1 MKKLASL
8 FFIILL
14 FSCERGTKNHLI
26 GDWYFDQIVYF
37 DSDSSEVTKG
47 FYEHIYSPYY
57 NFEFVNDSVL
67 DFKNGFYYSI
77 ARRVKS
83 DEYGYNF
90 WRSHYYLGSKT
101 NYKMLDSNIVFYN
114 KTNKVWDTLKIHKF
128 RKDTMVIHGFEKAFY
143 RLVRKQNHF
152 FDDQSY
158 DAITVDRS
166 PCYGSCPFNATY
178 IDRKGN
184 FLFKSFEFNTDYNNF
199 NAKLDH
205 KTVQYYFDLFDKI
218 QVMDLKDHYFV
229 NATDSQTN
237 TISFFKNGKIVKTI
251 VSYIDCPVD
260 LEKAFSE
267 LSHAYQ
273 SVKVDYDIHDL
284 FDSNFSF
291 YLFKDEKSNF
301 RLKES
306 EGFFLEVALRN
317 GKQVSGTYNLPYELK
332 FSTWDKKSVI
342 EKIMTDGRFFKIFKK
357 DHQALTLDIGYDF
370 IDINPI
376 IKTKRDF

>member
-1 MKKLASL
+1 
-8 FFIILL
+8 
-14 FSCERGTKNHLI
+14 
-26 GDWYFDQIVYF
+26 
-37 DSDSSEVTKG
+37 
-47 FYEHIYSPYY
+47 
-57 NFEFVNDSVL
+57 
-67 DFKNGFYYSI
+67 
-77 ARRVKS
+77 
-83 DEYGYNF
+83 
-90 WRSHYYLGSKT
+90 
-101 NYKMLDSNIVFYN
+101 
-114 KTNKVWDTLKIHKF
+114 
-128 RKDTMVIHGFEKAFY
+128 MVIHGFEKAFY

-166 PCYGSCPFNATY
+166 PCFGSCPFNATY

-199 NAKLDH
+199 NAKLDP

-267 LSHAYQ
+267 LSYAYQ

-291 YLFKDEKSNF
+291 YLLTDEKSNF
-301 RLKES
+301 RLKVS

-317 GKQVSGTYNLPYELK
+317 GKPVSGTYRLPYELK
-332 FSTWDKKSVI
+332 FSTWDDNSVI

-357 DHQALTLDIGYDF
+357 DHQTLTIDIGYDF
-370 IDINPI
+370 IDKNPI